1 MRLHKAVHDGSG
13 NVGVSETGVDDAL
26 SPDFHHGFN
35 HLPVLAER
43 RVVDV
48 HAGEVL
54 QILDVKLTIGR
65 VALDGKID
73 EIGNV
78 VLHVPH
84 EPRIRAPESRHVGG
98 IGLGDVEG
106 GRNLVVHRHHDALA
120 PVLTAGC
127 QRNSMTILSGTL
139 ALIAVAGRM
148 AATRTTDLSPL
159 TTRLRKYAISSSVS
173 VPCVTTMPS
182 MSSFASSSLIR
193 LASVSRFSMLSFEL
207 PTLKTCSPV
216 IYVHNFSMYKNL
228 VP

>member
-1 MRLHKAVHDGSG
+1 MRLHKAVHDGIG

-26 SPDFHHGFN
+26 GPDFHHGFN

-78 VLHVPH
+78 VLHVPY

-120 PVLTAGC
+120 SGLAARSQRDGIDEIKRPVGTHCRCGPHGFDEDNGLVNLDDKIEKVRRLFKRIRTVRDDDTLDVVLC
-127 QRNSMTILSGTL
+127 QQFVDSVGEREQIFSAQLG
-139 ALIAVAGRM
+139 
-148 AATRTTDLSPL
+148 AADIKHL
-159 TTRLRKYAISSSVS
+159 
-173 VPCVTTMPS
+173 
-182 MSSFASSSLIR
+182 LIR
-193 LASVSRFSMLSFEL
+193 DLRS
-207 PTLKTCSPV
+207 
-216 IYVHNFSMYKNL
+216 
-228 VP
+228 